1 MRKVAQHYLS
11 KTSVYR
17 NRALVAQK
25 TSHALAIGVGGI
37 MDTADRLL
45 TIDEAAEILRLSKD
59 FLYRYWKKFP
69 FAFQITLPI

>member
-1 MRKVAQHYLS
+1 
-11 KTSVYR
+11 
-17 NRALVAQK
+17 
-25 TSHALAIGVGGI
+25 

-69 FAFQITLPI
+69 FAFKISGQLRFSTHGIQRFIEEQQHAGERVSAG